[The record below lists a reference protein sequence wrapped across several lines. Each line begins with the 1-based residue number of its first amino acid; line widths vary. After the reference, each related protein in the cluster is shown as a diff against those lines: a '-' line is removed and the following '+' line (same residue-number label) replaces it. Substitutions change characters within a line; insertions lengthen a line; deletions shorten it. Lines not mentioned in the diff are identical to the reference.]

1 MALLE
6 EPLCRVEII
15 KDVTKE
21 EYAAKVYS
29 EYEGIKEFRSRS
41 LDHLLRELSIELEYS
56 FGEAIRRGATEET
69 PPAFDE
75 EGGGYP
81 EEENF

>member
-6 EPLCRVEII
+6 EPLCRVEIV
-15 KDVTKE
+15 KDMTKE

-29 EYEGIKEFRSRS
+29 DYEGVKEFRSRN

-56 FGEAIRRGATEET
+56 FGEAVRRGEVDEA
-69 PPAFDE
+69 PPSFDE
-75 EGGGYP
+75 EGGFA
-81 EEENF
+81 EEESF

>member
-1 MALLE
+1 ME

-15 KDVTKE
+15 KDLRKE

-29 EYEGIKEFRSRS
+29 DYEGIKEFRSRN
-41 LDHLLRELSIELEYS
+41 LDQLLRELSIELEYS
-56 FGEAIRRGATEET
+56 FGEAVRRGEVEET

-75 EGGGYP
+75 EGGFT
-81 EEENF
+81 EEESF

>member
-1 MALLE
+1 ME

-15 KDVTKE
+15 KDNKKE

-29 EYEGIKEFRSRS
+29 EYEGMKEFRSRS
-41 LDHLLRELSIELEYS
+41 LDHLLRELSIELEFS
-56 FGEAIRRGATEET
+56 FGEAVRRGETEET

-81 EEENF
+81 EEESF

>member
-1 MALLE
+1 LALLE
-6 EPLCRVEII
+6 EPLCRVEIV
-15 KDVTKE
+15 KDTTKE

-29 EYEGIKEFRSRS
+29 DYEGVKEFRSRS

-56 FGEAIRRGATEET
+56 FGEAVRRGEVDET

-75 EGGGYP
+75 EGGYA
-81 EEENF
+81 EEESF

>member
-15 KDVTKE
+15 KDTTKE

-29 EYEGIKEFRSRS
+29 DYEGVKEFRSRN

-56 FGEAIRRGATEET
+56 FGEAVRRGEADET
-69 PPAFDE
+69 PPSFDE
-75 EGGGYP
+75 EGGFA
-81 EEENF
+81 EEESF